1 MPVLVRCGGSV
12 SAEDDEGRTPAYLA
26 LLYACTPAAA
36 ALLAFPQSL
45 EHTTKVGQY
54 FFWCIVMMHD
64 VENTLESKLFARGL
78 FSCVNTHV
86 VLFLGFLC
94 NKLMSYMPQQIVH
107 KGRS

>member
-45 EHTTKVGQY
+45 EHTTKVGRCSVYYLVYDIERTLVVRLY
-54 FFWCIVMMHD
+54 FCM
-64 VENTLESKLFARGL
+64 LGS
-78 FSCVNTHV
+78 HV
-86 VLFLGFLC
+86 VFLLSFSMGLTPSTIHPHF
-94 NKLMSYMPQQIVH
+94 S
-107 KGRS
+107 